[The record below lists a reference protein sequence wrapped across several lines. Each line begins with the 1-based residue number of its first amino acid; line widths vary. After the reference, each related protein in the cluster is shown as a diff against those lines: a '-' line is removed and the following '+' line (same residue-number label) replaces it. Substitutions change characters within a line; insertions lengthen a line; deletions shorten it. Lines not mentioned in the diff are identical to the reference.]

1 MKDEYK
7 LKQLE
12 DRINE
17 ISENFDILQD
27 SINRLPAIILICFLL
42 GTIVGFLL

>member
-1 MKDEYK
+1 MRDEYK

-12 DRINE
+12 DRINKV
-17 ISENFDILQD
+17 SEDFDILQN
-27 SINRLPAIILICFLL
+27 SISRLPAIALVCFLL

>member
-1 MKDEYK
+1 MRDEYK

-17 ISENFDILQD
+17 ISDNFDILQD